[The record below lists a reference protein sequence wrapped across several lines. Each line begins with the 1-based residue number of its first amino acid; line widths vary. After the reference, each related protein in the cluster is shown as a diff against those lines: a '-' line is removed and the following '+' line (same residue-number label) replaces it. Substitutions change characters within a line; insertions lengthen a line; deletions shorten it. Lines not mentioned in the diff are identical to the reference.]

1 MDLIDI
7 ERIGAIMGI
16 VAFLGLAVLA
26 LLLFSQARDV
36 RRLRDWAGR
45 APERAAVAAQQ
56 AQETYAQQAAAIRR
70 SRRDGGGWASDVRG
84 PVLVGLGVVVL
95 AVGTFFGVSALVS
108 EPEREAGEPTR
119 ADQASDIV
127 PNEVNVAVFN
137 GTDVPGLAAQMGA
150 FVEENGFPL
159 GPVTNT
165 PRPYER
171 SMVMYRRG
179 RQAEAEFVG
188 RRLGIGTV
196 RLIEPE
202 IEQQAGQSDVS
213 IVVGGDR
220 AEDAPAEGA
229 VEGVP
234 G

>member
-1 MDLIDI
+1 MDLFDI

-16 VAFLGLAVLA
+16 VAFLGLTVLA

-56 AQETYAQQAAAIRR
+56 AQQSYAQQAAGMRR
-70 SRRDGGGWASDVRG
+70 SRSAGGGWASG
-84 PVLVGLGVVVL
+84 PRVPVMVGVGVIVLG
-95 AVGTFFGVSALVS
+95 AGTFFGVSAFVGD
-108 EPEREAGEPTR
+108 EAREESSPTR
-119 ADQASDIV
+119 AEERTDIV
-127 PNEVNVAVFN
+127 PNEVSVAVFN

-150 FVEENGFPL
+150 FIEENGFSL

-165 PRPYER
+165 PRPYDR

-179 RQAEAEFVG
+179 RQPEAEFVG
-188 RRLGIGTV
+188 RRLGIGAV
-196 RLIEPE
+196 RLIESE
-202 IEQQAGQSDVS
+202 IERQAGHSDVS
-213 IVVGGDR
+213 IVVGSDR
-220 AEDAPAEGA
+220 AEDAPATAEGT
-229 VEGVP
+229 P

>member
-1 MDLIDI
+1 MDFIDI
-7 ERIGAIMGI
+7 EQIGAIMGI

-56 AQETYAQQAAAIRR
+56 AEQSYAQQVAGMRR
-70 SRRDGGGWASDVRG
+70 SRSGGGGWASGARV
-84 PVLVGLGVVVL
+84 PVLVGLGVIVL
-95 AVGTFFGVSALVS
+95 GAGTFFGVTALVGD
-108 EPEREAGEPTR
+108 EADDEGASTR
-119 ADQASDIV
+119 AEEDADIV
-127 PNEVNVAVFN
+127 PNEVSVAVFN

-171 SMVMYRRG
+171 SIVMFRRG
-179 RQAEAEFVG
+179 RQPEAEFVG
-188 RRLGIGTV
+188 RRLGIGSV
-196 RLIEPE
+196 RLIESD
-202 IEQQAGQSDVS
+202 IERQAGHSDVS
-213 IVVGGDR
+213 IVVGSDR
-220 AEDAPAEGA
+220 AEDAPATAEGT
-229 VEGVP
+229 P